1 MTTQPFYPNATVTP
15 LVGYPVP
22 NRFDPL
28 YPTPPRIAAP
38 DCANLMRLA
47 TLGAV
52 VGASLAASRQ
62 LRQVQSGTQT
72 PQRALL
78 ETGKGAV
85 AAGVATAAGGAIA
98 ASFSEQG
105 LSRLGL
111 LFLAGSAVLY
121 GLSPWTDAQEL

>member
-1 MTTQPFYPNATVTP
+1 MSTHDDRH
-15 LVGYPVP
+15 G
-22 NRFDPL
+22 RFDPL
-28 YPTPPRIAAP
+28 YPVPPNVAGP

-62 LRQVQSGTQT
+62 LRHVQAGEQT
-72 PQRALL
+72 PQRAVL
-78 ETGKGAV
+78 ETGKSAV
-85 AAGVATAAGGAIA
+85 AAGLATAAGGAVA
-98 ASFSEQG
+98 ASLTEQG

-121 GLSPWTDAQEL
+121 GLANWTESRENDHG

>member
-1 MTTQPFYPNATVTP
+1 MSSDDNRYYP
-15 LVGYPVP
+15 
-22 NRFDPL
+22 FDPL
-28 YPTPPRIAAP
+28 YPAPPNVARP
-38 DCANLMRLA
+38 DCTNLMRLA

-62 LRQVQSGTQT
+62 MRQVQAGEQT

-85 AAGVATAAGGAIA
+85 AAGLATAAGGAIA
-98 ASFSEQG
+98 ATLTDQG

-111 LFLAGSAVLY
+111 LFLAGSTVFY
-121 GLSPWTDAQEL
+121 GLSNWTEGLENRHV